1 MGKIV
6 LVLVAAAWAAVLLPP
21 LLRGRSESRPASSVV
36 DFRRQL
42 STLQRSTPM
51 RGTSMRSMARPLA
64 PAPTRQ
70 RPYDP
75 AYDSYESSGAMA
87 RPSRRDYA
95 GEPGRDG
102 SRGYGRDHSR
112 DHSRPGA
119 RPVTVRQRRQNVLM
133 ILVMV
138 ASGSAFIAFTTKSD
152 LFVYV
157 FVLSA
162 MSLAGYCYKLSQ
174 MRRYGRGPQA
184 YRRDWI
190 RAA

>member
-21 LLRGRSESRPASSVV
+21 LLRGRSDGRPASSVV

-51 RGTSMRSMARPLA
+51 RGSSMRSMARPLA

-70 RPYDP
+70 RGYD
-75 AYDSYESSGAMA
+75 AYGYDQTGA
-87 RPSRRDYA
+87 RRRDHSA
-95 GEPGRDG
+95 EMGRLEPGRDP
-102 SRGYGRDHSR
+102 SREFARDHSR
-112 DHSRPGA
+112 SVT
-119 RPVTVRQRRQNVLM
+119 RPVSVRQRRQNVLM
-133 ILVMV
+133 SLATVTT
-138 ASGSAFIAFTTKSD
+138 GSAFIAFTTKSD

-157 FVLSA
+157 FVFSA
-162 MSLAGYCYKLSQ
+162 MALAGYCYRLSQ
-174 MRRYGRGPQA
+174 MRRYSRAPQS

>member
-21 LLRGRSESRPASSVV
+21 LLRGRSDGRPSSSVV

-51 RGTSMRSMARPLA
+51 RGTSMRAMARPLA
-64 PAPTRQ
+64 PAPN
-70 RPYDP
+70 RPRGYD
-75 AYDSYESSGAMA
+75 AYGYDQSGAT
-87 RPSRRDYA
+87 RRDPSAEMYRD
-95 GEPGRDG
+95 GGPRDG
-102 SRGYGRDHSR
+102 SREYARDHSR
-112 DHSRPGA
+112 SA
-119 RPVTVRQRRQNVLM
+119 TRPVSVRQRRQNVLM
-133 ILVMV
+133 LLTTVTT
-138 ASGSAFIAFTTKSD
+138 GSAFIAFTTKSD
-152 LFVYV
+152 FFVYV

-162 MSLAGYCYKLSQ
+162 MALAGYCYKLSQ
-174 MRRYGRGPQA
+174 MRRYRSPQP